1 MVLGSFRNNL
11 AANKRGRF
19 YPLAALL
26 QRSQSHEHD
35 PLVRGS
41 EATLHDCETP
51 IRKTARSR
59 TRLAWRRA
67 LPTDQSFPGADRYF
81 ACESRNSGSMEFR
94 LRELFQQR

>member
-1 MVLGSFRNNL
+1 MVLGALRNNL
-11 AANKRGRF
+11 AAHKRGRF
-19 YPLAALL
+19 YPLTAPL

-67 LPTDQSFPGADRYF
+67 LPTDQSFAGADRYF
-81 ACESRNSGSMEFR
+81 ACESRNSGSMDFRSEEF
-94 LRELFQQR
+94 FQKR